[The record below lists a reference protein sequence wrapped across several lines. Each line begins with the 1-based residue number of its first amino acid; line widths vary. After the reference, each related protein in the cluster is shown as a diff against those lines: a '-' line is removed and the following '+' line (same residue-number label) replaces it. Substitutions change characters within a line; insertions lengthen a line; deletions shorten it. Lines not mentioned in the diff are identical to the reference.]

1 MGRILTWRHDRGD
14 RTRGIDDSNVDIGVD
29 IYKYADIDVG
39 LCHFQEG
46 FHVTGP

>member
-1 MGRILTWRHDRGD
+1 MGRILTWKHARGD
-14 RTRGIDDSNVDIGVD
+14 RDGGVDNGTVDIAVD

-39 LCHFQEG
+39 LSHLQEG